1 MLRQCIEVVG
11 LRRGGEIVVISQ
23 FEWYRECRFCIYTR
37 LKAIVAL
44 RRVLF
49 FQKQFDPT
57 GMEEIKN
64 GCKQISCRILP
75 R

>member
-23 FEWYRECRFCIYTR
+23 FEWYRECRLCIYTR

-49 FQKQFDPT
+49 FQKQY
-57 GMEEIKN
+57 KSNRN
-64 GCKQISCRILP
+64 GGNHKWMQANIM
-75 R
+75 